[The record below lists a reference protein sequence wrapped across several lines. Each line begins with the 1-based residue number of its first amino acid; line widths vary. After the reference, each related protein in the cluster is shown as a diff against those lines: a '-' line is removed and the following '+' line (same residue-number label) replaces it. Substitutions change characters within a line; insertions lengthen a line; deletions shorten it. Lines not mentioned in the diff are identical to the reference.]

1 MFRQNLDRLRRRAV
15 PRTATAPVAELEKT
29 ASPVSSQDGDAK
41 DLERKL
47 PINEPAT
54 ERDAQVTEEAQNGV
68 LAAEAVTM
76 SWSKASLVIVY
87 IT

>member
-15 PRTATAPVAELEKT
+15 PRSATAPVAELEKT
-29 ASPVSSQDGDAK
+29 ASPVSSQNGDAK
-41 DLERKL
+41 DLKGKL
-47 PINEPAT
+47 PTDEPAAET
-54 ERDAQVTEEAQNGV
+54 DAQFTEEAQHGV

-76 SWSKASLVIVY
+76 SWSKTSLVIVY